1 MESGTEKSPDD
12 SRIEGS
18 GFRKFVPEATLPAE
32 GRQLMTRPVSWLGVR
47 PRARLPAEAV
57 ASWAVVPPHSCGA
70 APDLN
75 RLPEHRVRRR
85 SYARHRVQSTRASQK
100 CTLDHSDGDEHA

>member
-1 MESGTEKSPDD
+1 MNSLRVRSAADAAKIVRLSEKKPDP

-18 GFRKFVPEATLPAE
+18 GFRKIVPEATLPAE
-32 GRQLMTRPVSWLGVR
+32 GRQLVTRPVSWLGVH

-70 APDLN
+70 APDFN
-75 RLPEHRVRRR
+75 RLPEHRVRRKR
-85 SYARHRVQSTRASQK
+85 YARHFA
-100 CTLDHSDGDEHA
+100 